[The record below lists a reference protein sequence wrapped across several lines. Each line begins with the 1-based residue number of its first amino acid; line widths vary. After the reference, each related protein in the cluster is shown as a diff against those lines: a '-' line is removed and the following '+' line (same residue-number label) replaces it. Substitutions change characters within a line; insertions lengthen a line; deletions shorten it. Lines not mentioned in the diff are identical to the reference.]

1 MGKLINRKKHLF
13 SEEELEDD
21 EIDDMDEDDF
31 DIDEDEDDVEE
42 DDDDDDD
49 DDDDIEEED
58 DEVEEEESEEDRRS
72 YRRKRRVRNQ
82 IIAYSV
88 VVLFIIALVIG
99 GIVAGQRISTS
110 LKAKKQEAELEAA
123 RLEQEQ
129 EQQQP
134 DEMIIEAPPTIE
146 VATIDEQLD
155 EIVDNFISTMPLED
169 KIAGLFIITPEALTG
184 VENVTQAADATQ
196 EALNQYA
203 VGGLIYFSQNIL
215 DKEQLTEM
223 ISATTSRSR
232 YPIFFAV
239 DEEGGEVSRV
249 ANSDIEVIKVDNMAD
264 IGANGDAAA
273 AYETGMTIGSYLKD
287 LGFNLNF
294 APVADVVTDEGSDIL
309 GSRSFGTD
317 AGVCAEMVTN
327 VVDGM
332 QGTGVSACLKH
343 FPGVGSANEDTH
355 DGKVEMETTLDS
367 MKNSDFIPFQAGIE
381 AGADF
386 VMVSHVVAVSL
397 DEDMVPSSFSSVV
410 VTDILR
416 GELGFDGV
424 IITDALDMG
433 AITDNYA
440 SDEAAIK
447 AIVAG
452 VDMLLMPENFEEAY
466 TGLLTAVQ
474 EGIIS
479 EERINESLR
488 RIYRIKYANKLT

>member
-13 SEEELEDD
+13 SEEEMEDD
-21 EIDDMDEDDF
+21 EIEVIDEDDF
-31 DIDEDEDDVEE
+31 DIDDDDDDDEE

-49 DDDDIEEED
+49 DDDDIEEEED
-58 DEVEEEESEEDRRS
+58 TEEEESEEDRRS

-88 VVLFIIALVIG
+88 VVLFVIALIIG
-99 GIVAGQRISTS
+99 GIVAGQRISAS

-123 RLEQEQ
+123 LLEQEQ

-134 DEMIIEAPPTIE
+134 EEMIIEAPPTIE
-146 VATIDEQLD
+146 VATMDEQIDELV
-155 EIVDNFISTMPLED
+155 ESVISAMPLED
-169 KIAGLFIITPEALTG
+169 KVAGLFIITPEALTG
-184 VENVTQAADATQ
+184 VETVTQAADATQ
-196 EALNQYA
+196 DALKQYA
-203 VGGLIYFSQNIL
+203 VGGLVYFSENII

-223 ISATTSRSR
+223 LSATVSMSG
-232 YPIFFAV
+232 YPLFLAV
-239 DEEGGEVSRV
+239 DEEGGDVSRV
-249 ANSDIEVIKVDNMAD
+249 ANSDIDVIKVDNMAD
-264 IGANGDAAA
+264 IGTNGDAAA
-273 AYETGMTIGSYLKD
+273 AYETGMTIGTYLKD
-287 LGFNLNF
+287 LGFNLDF

-317 AGVCAEMVTN
+317 AGVCAEMVSN

-343 FPGVGSANEDTH
+343 FPGIGSTKEDTH
-355 DGKVEMETTLDS
+355 DGKVEMDTTLDS
-367 MKNSDFIPFQAGIE
+367 MKNSDFLPFQAGIE

-386 VMVSHVVAVSL
+386 VMVSHVVAASL

-410 VTDILR
+410 VTNILR

-424 IITDALDMG
+424 VITDALDMG

-474 EGIIS
+474 EGIIP